1 MKKEMARREA
11 TWQLEELAYEIYEK
25 LDEMKAILEEVA
37 PEELEV
43 AQRYWMA
50 HIDGALFNQ
59 GGWLGGSYISLADT
73 LARLK
78 EEEEELDQ

>member
-1 MKKEMARREA
+1 MTRKEAIWR
-11 TWQLEELAYEIYEK
+11 LEELAEEIYEK
-25 LDEMKAILEEVA
+25 LDEMKSILAEVA